1 VKTRFPVPAA
11 FLAFV
16 ITAFLSGC
24 EREKLSADLPPNL
37 AEVVSVT
44 DREDLAPGFTWKG
57 ADGREIRFDDARG
70 SVTLVNFWATW
81 CGPCKAELP
90 ELVRISRRYADRGF
104 RIIGVA
110 TDRVPNSASLVAEYI
125 VKYGIPY
132 QVVLSTQ
139 EVERAFGNVRQ
150 MPTSILVDREGRI
163 VDTMIGMRSE
173 AEFEKAI
180 EALL

>member
-1 VKTRFPVPAA
+1 VKTRFPSPVLIP
-11 FLAFV
+11 AFV
-16 ITAFLSGC
+16 IAALLAGC
-24 EREKLSADLPPNL
+24 ERQKISADLPPNL

-44 DREDLAPGFTWKG
+44 EREGFAPGFTWKG

-90 ELVRISRRYADRGF
+90 ELVRISRKYADRGL

-110 TDRVPNSASLVAEYI
+110 TDRVPNAASLVAEYI
-125 VKYGIPY
+125 GRYGIPY

-150 MPTSILVDREGRI
+150 MPTSVLVDREGRI
-163 VDTMIGMRSE
+163 VDILIGMRSE
-173 AEFEKAI
+173 ADFEKAI
-180 EALL
+180 ETLL